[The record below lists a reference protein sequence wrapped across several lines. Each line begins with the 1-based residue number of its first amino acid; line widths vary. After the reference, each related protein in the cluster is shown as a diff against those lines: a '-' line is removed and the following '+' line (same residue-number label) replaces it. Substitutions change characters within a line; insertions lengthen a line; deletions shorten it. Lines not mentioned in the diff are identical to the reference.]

1 MSSGEK
7 YVAAAYAVVL
17 LALLVW
23 VAIIAAK
30 LVRLDRETAELA
42 AIARRTAAERVADDG

>member
-42 AIARRTAAERVADDG
+42 ALARRPTPQQAADDG